1 MQADQHTD
9 QFAQKATVRRQA
21 RIWCAVGVFAASL
34 GMSMAANA
42 DMSTST
48 AGPFTYV
55 CGGVA
60 ADEQAEMRSEARN
73 YDMGLLF
80 TQGGRGEFLSDV
92 NVKLMRN
99 GKEVAQFTSTGPRC
113 LIKGPRASYQ
123 VVATYEGMSKRTTV
137 GPGDKNVQLRW

>member
-1 MQADQHTD
+1 MQTHN
-9 QFAQKATVRRQA
+9 ATISRQVRV
-21 RIWCAVGVFAASL
+21 WCAIGAAAAAL
-34 GMSMAANA
+34 GMSMSAQA
-42 DMSTST
+42 DMKTST

-60 ADEQAEMRSEARN
+60 ADEQAEMRSEASQ

-80 TQGGRGEFLSDV
+80 TQGGRGEYLSDV

-99 GKEVAQFTSTGPRC
+99 GQQVAEFTSTGPRC

-137 GPGDKNVQLRW
+137 SPGEKNVQMRW

>member
-1 MQADQHTD
+1 MHTSKQA
-9 QFAQKATVRRQA
+9 KAGTRRL
-21 RIWCAVGVFAASL
+21 WCAAGAAVVAMGV
-34 GMSMAANA
+34 SMAAQA
-42 DMSTST
+42 DMTTST

-60 ADEQAEMRSEARN
+60 ADEQAEMRTEARH

-99 GKEVAQFTSTGPRC
+99 GKQVAEFTSTGPRC
-113 LIKGPRASYQ
+113 LIKGPQASYQ
-123 VVATYEGMSKRTTV
+123 VVATYEGTSKRTTL